1 MAKRRIK
8 KKFKQKLKSLSL
20 LLGIIILLIL
30 AFQVAK
36 YYLISSEKLT
46 PISEKKEY
54 YNISDFGFVRQKSKT
69 DYDKDGIDDYTEYL
83 NGEKEYAKWNPA
95 YISNYYAGGYPEVEK
110 EGVCTDVVW
119 YALQT
124 AGYNLKSMI
133 DKDIEDTKK
142 QSTYNIETVDSN
154 IDFRRVVNQEVFFQ
168 RYAKTLTTDIYEV
181 GEFMPGDIITFDNS
195 AHIAMVSDKY
205 NINGVP
211 YLIQNRDE
219 TQKQKEEDRLETTEM
234 KVTGH
239 YRFTYTDKIEDLISK
254 IKK

>member
-1 MAKRRIK
+1 MAKRKIK
-8 KKFKQKLKSLSL
+8 KKFKQRLKTLSLS
-20 LLGIIILLIL
+20 LGIIILIIL

-36 YYLISSEKLT
+36 YYLISSEELT
-46 PISEKKEY
+46 PVSEKKEY
-54 YNISDFGFVRQKSKT
+54 YNISDFGFVRQKSIT

-95 YISNYYAGGYPEVEK
+95 YVSNYYAGGYPEVKK

-124 AGYNLKSMI
+124 AGYDLKSMI
-133 DKDIEDTKK
+133 DKDIAETNKK
-142 QSTYNIETVDSN
+142 NIYIIEIVDGN
-154 IDFRRVVNQEVFFQ
+154 IDFRRVINQEVFFQ
-168 RYAKTLTTDIYEV
+168 RYAESLSTDIYEV
-181 GEFMPGDIITFDNS
+181 GEFMPGDIITFDDS

-239 YRFTYTDKIEDLISK
+239 YRFTYTDKIKDLINK
-254 IKK
+254 IKT